1 MDAGCTWEGLAGCSG
16 VPWPFVPVASLQI
29 MDMSVN
35 KPQIET
41 KVNATILDF
50 ANRGLRGL
58 GVARQV
64 RI

>member
-1 MDAGCTWEGLAGCSG
+1 M
-16 VPWPFVPVASLQI
+16 PWPSVPSDRPLQI

-35 KPQIET
+35 KAQVES

-64 RI
+64 NPQA